1 MKVFYISNIYKDI
14 KIANRF
20 LKHFIK
26 VFPKK
31 TSELLLYCHDLGTY
45 KEALN
50 YDSKNINIIRGSEN
64 VYFTEAVNICI
75 GMILKN
81 NAQGN
86 ICMIN
91 SDCFGSKE
99 LHDICLKNKNRGL
112 IFRNRDFKTN
122 YLLPAGFI
130 FNNKIIG
137 DTKNI
142 EDKISKSKK
151 KYFKIDYSNGRGLTF
166 PVVFARKHGL
176 LNHKDFPQ
184 YGSDN
189 DYSWK
194 ISNTIGLYYC
204 VGAEILSDKFETGFN
219 PMVIKM
225 SLNKRIKALF
235 SIKSNI
241 NILVRCKLYR
251 NFCTNNLYKPIWI
264 MRGIISCLLIA
275 CLPYKLKNRLS
286 KFK

>member
-1 MKVFYISNIYKDI
+1 MKVFYISTIYKDI

-20 LKHFIK
+20 LKHFIE

-31 TSELLLYCHDLGTY
+31 TSELILYCHDLETY

-50 YDSKNINIIRGSEN
+50 YDSKNINIIRGKEN
-64 VYFTEAVNICI
+64 VFFTEAVNIGI
-75 GMILKN
+75 SMILEK

-99 LHDICLKNKNRGL
+99 LHDICLTNKNRGL
-112 IFRNRDFKTN
+112 IFRNRDFRTN
-122 YLLPAGFI
+122 NLLPAGFI
-130 FNNKIIG
+130 FNSKIIG

-166 PVVFARKHGL
+166 PVAFARKNGL

-194 ISNTIGLYYC
+194 ISNAIGLYYC

-241 NILVRCKLYR
+241 NILVR
-251 NFCTNNLYKPIWI
+251 
-264 MRGIISCLLIA
+264 
-275 CLPYKLKNRLS
+275 
-286 KFK
+286 